1 MRRIGRGR
9 AATTVVTVSHSA
21 RARKW
26 FSADGRFYV
35 VPAPLGAVEATISAR
50 PWYARIASY
59 TTGGR
64 KKDQARNSNLE
75 G

>member
-9 AATTVVTVSHSA
+9 AATTVVTVSHSP

-59 TTGGR
+59 TSGGR
-64 KKDQARNSNLE
+64 KKDQARY